1 MRRKLMEILCDAETA
16 SAEEIQLVLDELDN
30 FKDRLKALKIKKLED
45 ELYKDDPNEPWWNK

>member
-16 SAEEIQLVLDELDN
+16 SAEEIQLVIDELDN

-45 ELYKDDPNEPWWNK
+45 ELYNDDENTPYWQK

>member
-30 FKDRLKALKIKKLED
+30 FKAQLKALREKKLED
-45 ELYKDDPNEPWWNK
+45 ELYEDDENTPYWQK